1 MVNCCLGMGLSGQ
14 VTAVIFT
21 FVLVSPHHPTAGV
34 GHDPLLVLDGY
45 EDSGIRMKCFSERL
59 FAQVQLLW
67 TDGRG
72 DNITGTP
79 LTSGT
84 TTGNAGSSI
93 ILKPG
98 SGNSMSC
105 KIIDKLLKTSTESS
119 VVIADV
125 FFPAT
130 SPWLTAFVMLLLLS
144 IFLVIAAIYK
154 LRKNEK
160 TITRESKSDTVHTRC
175 VNAIGHRERHEK
187 YFEELLSGCKNI
199 SFSTENAQMEIKK
212 EIEELKEKLAEEQQR
227 CQKESQDM
235 SATIEKLQN
244 EMEFR
249 RAQSKAVTIT
259 LDETCLHPNTTSKM
273 YHQPTLSSHHEIPP
287 DTVVVATEGFS
298 EKKHYWEVEVGD
310 KPEWELGVVREDVR
324 WKLRN
329 KAKSTFLEGS
339 LFSLQFSQGEYSLTG
354 GKVVGSRIPCRV
366 VGVLLDQQSDILYF
380 FHVEEKCHLAFVP
393 LNSSGKFYPF
403 FSSGSNGK

>member
-1 MVNCCLGMGLSGQ
+1 MGLSGQ

-72 DNITGTP
+72 DNVTGTP

-160 TITRESKSDTVHTRC
+160 TITREK
-175 VNAIGHRERHEK
+175 
-187 YFEELLSGCKNI
+187 
-199 SFSTENAQMEIKK
+199 NAQMEIKK